1 MAENKY
7 LSYAGLQKYD
17 ELIKALMTSKDAE
30 TLAAAKEYVNGLAD
44 NYEAAGA
51 VATAKAELQAL
62 IDAIE
67 ADIAKLNGDATT
79 EGSVDKK
86 IADAK
91 TELNGTISAVDKKAD
106 AAQSAADA
114 AQGYAEDLEK
124 RVKANEDAIGDTD
137 VLETTAKNLADAINE
152 VRNAVSAGGTEAQ
165 ITLDSSTTTD
175 GMLKSYTI
183 KQGNN
188 VVGTIDIPKDMVV
201 QSGEV
206 VNLAENEVAG
216 YAAGTYIKLTL
227 ANATND
233 VIYVNVGTLVD
244 IYKAQA
250 NATQVQLTID
260 SSTREI
266 SAVIVAES
274 ITATELAADAVTTV
288 KIADANVTKAKL
300 SAAVQ
305 ASLDK
310 ADVAETNAKG
320 YADDLNEAMDER
332 VAANEAALATGGAVE
347 TKIANAKSEAVATA
361 ASDAQTKADAA
372 KEAANDYTDEQIA
385 AIDLS
390 GIGQNASDIDALEAS
405 LAEGGATANAIA
417 AAAKAG
423 TDAAATAETN
433 AKSHA
438 DDLNEAMDER
448 VAALEGAD
456 TYAEITD
463 EEINGLFNS

>member
-7 LSYAGLQKYD
+7 LSFAGLQKYD
-17 ELIKALMTSKDAE
+17 ELIKALIDSKDASLLE
-30 TLAAAKEYVNGLAD
+30 ELKAYADSLSD
-44 NYEAAGA
+44 NYEASGS

-62 IDAIE
+62 IDAVE
-67 ADIAKLNGDATT
+67 ADIEKLNGDATVD
-79 EGSVDKK
+79 GSVDKK

-91 TELNGTISAVDKKAD
+91 TELNGTISAVERKAD
-106 AAQSAADA
+106 DAQAAADA
-114 AQGYAEDLEK
+114 AQDYAEALEL

-137 VLETTAKNLADAINE
+137 ALETTAKNLADALNE
-152 VRNAVSAGGTEAQ
+152 VRNAVSAGGTQAAV
-165 ITLDSSTTTD
+165 TLSSDTTTD

-183 KQGNN
+183 KQGDN

-206 VNLAENEVAG
+206 VVLAEGEVAG
-216 YAAGTYIKLTL
+216 HAAGTYIKLTL

-244 IYKAQA
+244 IYKAKEQA
-250 NATQVQLTID
+250 AQVQLSID
-260 SSTREI
+260 PSTREI

-288 KIADANVTKAKL
+288 KIADKNVTKAKL
-300 SAAVQ
+300 SDAVQ

-310 ADVAETNAKG
+310 ADVAESNAKG
-320 YADDLNEAMDER
+320 YADDLDEAMNLR
-332 VAANEAALATGGAVE
+332 MQGVEAALADGGSVD
-347 TKIANAKSEAVATA
+347 TDIATA
-361 ASDAQTKADAA
+361 KNEAIAAAAADAQTKADAA
-372 KEAANDYTDEQIA
+372 ESDANKYTDEKVA

-390 GIGQNASDIDALEAS
+390 GISQNASDIDALEAS

-417 AAAKAG
+417 AAEA
-423 TDAAATAETN
+423 N

-438 DDLNEAMDER
+438 DGLNNAMNER
-448 VAALEGAD
+448 VEALENAD
-456 TYAEITD
+456 DYTEITT
-463 EEINGLFNS
+463 EEINGLFK

>member
-7 LSYAGLQKYD
+7 LSFTGLQKYD
-17 ELIKALMTSKDAE
+17 ELIKALIESKDAA
-30 TLAAAKEYVNGLAD
+30 TLQAAKDFCESLAD
-44 NYEAAGA
+44 NYEQSGA

-67 ADIAKLNGDATT
+67 ADIEKLNGDATV

-91 TELNGTISAVDKKAD
+91 TELNGTISAVEKKAD
-106 AAQSAADA
+106 DAQAAADA
-114 AQGYAEDLEK
+114 AQDYAEALEL

-137 VLETTAKNLADAINE
+137 ALTTTAKNLTDAIIE
-152 VRNAVSAGGTEAQ
+152 VRNAVSAGGTAAA
-165 ITLDSSTTTD
+165 ITLDSSSTTD

-183 KQGNN
+183 KQGEN

-206 VNLAENEVAG
+206 VVLADGDVAG
-216 YAAGTYIKLTL
+216 HAAGTYIKLTL

-244 IYKAQA
+244 IYKAKEQA
-250 NATQVQLTID
+250 AQVQLSID

-288 KIADANVTKAKL
+288 KIADKNVTKAKL
-300 SAAVQ
+300 SDAVQ

-310 ADVAETNAKG
+310 ADVAESNAKG
-320 YADDLNEAMDER
+320 YADDLNTAMDER
-332 VAANEAALATGGAVE
+332 VAGLESQMGTGEGTVTE
-347 TKIANAKSEAVATA
+347 KIDTAKSEAIA
-361 ASDAQTKADAA
+361 AAAADAQTKADAA
-372 KEAANDYTDEQIA
+372 ESDANKYTDEKIA

-390 GIGQNASDIDALEAS
+390 GISQNASDIDALEES
-405 LAEGGATANAIA
+405 LAEGGATANAIVA
-417 AAAKAG
+417 
-423 TDAAATAETN
+423 AETN

-438 DDLNEAMDER
+438 ENYADGLNNAMNER
-448 VAALEGAD
+448 VEALENAD
-456 TYAEITD
+456 TYTEITV
-463 EEINGLFNS
+463 EEINGLFSA